1 MVISQLNYTF
11 DLLRNGANFIVVK
24 RALKS
29 LDLMAMILWDLNLN
43 PLIVEQHGVISLQ
56 LIMSAEKVDLV
67 IILVNCREVLILV
80 LQVVHLIKCVH
91 RFFYFF
97 LEIKNCE
104 RFHWF
109 FAEVSISNVPIL
121 HIPNLEY

>member
-80 LQVVHLIKCVH
+80 LQVIHLIKRIH
-91 RFFYFF
+91 
-97 LEIKNCE
+97 
-104 RFHWF
+104 
-109 FAEVSISNVPIL
+109 
-121 HIPNLEY
+121 